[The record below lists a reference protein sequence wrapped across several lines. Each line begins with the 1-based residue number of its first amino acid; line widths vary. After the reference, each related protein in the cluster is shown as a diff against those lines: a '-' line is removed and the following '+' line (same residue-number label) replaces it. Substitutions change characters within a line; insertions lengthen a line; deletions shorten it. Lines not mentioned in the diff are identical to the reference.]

1 MEELTREVEA
11 MEEMNAGHVV
21 DLAFAQNAE
30 VRERPAAP
38 LTQEQ
43 KALLKRTLSAV
54 ELTDDEFVLYL
65 TVAARLGL
73 DPLTRQIVPA
83 KFYDSRT
90 KKKEMVLITAVAGM
104 RAVSQRS
111 GLDDGCDGPLFTQD
125 GLNWSRVW
133 LDDRVPPTAAQFTVF
148 RRGAAHPYTAVVKYS
163 EFVQTEQDGTP
174 KKFWRQMPAHMLG
187 KCSEALARR
196 MAFAD
201 KLTGVYAPE
210 EFSATSTD
218 NVIDA
223 PGRAPQGI
231 SAPPPRVTG
240 PAPDSSPGAA
250 RSHLWNTLPKD
261 RRPAPQAMRAIE
273 DKGGIPAQV
282 DFLIQHHDGICGP
295 ECPHVTPE
303 IRALAAPDT
312 GVEFEL

>member
-1 MEELTREVEA
+1 MN
-11 MEEMNAGHVV
+11 EMKPGPGEVV
-21 DLAFAQNAE
+21 DLAFGAPAGVGKWHE
-30 VRERPAAP
+30 EKAAP

-43 KALLKRTLSAV
+43 KELLKRTLSSV

-104 RAVSQRS
+104 RAVAQRS
-111 GLDDGCDGPLFTQD
+111 GMDDGCDGPSFTQD

-148 RRGAAHPYTAVVKYS
+148 RRGATHPYTAVVKYS
-163 EFVQTEQDGTP
+163 EFVQTDQDGGP
-174 KKFWRQMPAHMLG
+174 KKFWKQMPAHMLG
-187 KCSEALARR
+187 KCAEALARR

-210 EFSATSTD
+210 EFSATSVD
-218 NVIDA
+218 NVNVIDA
-223 PGRAPQGI
+223 PGRVAPAS
-231 SAPPPRVTG
+231 SAPAPRITT
-240 PAPDSSPGAA
+240 PSPDSSPGAA

-261 RRPAPQAMRAIE
+261 RRPAPQAMRAVE

-295 ECPHVTPE
+295 DCPHVTQG
-303 IRALAAPDT
+303 IRALGAPDT
-312 GVEFEL
+312 GGEFEI